1 MGSKEQR
8 KVQMLFTEPGKV
20 YHLLD
25 VYVESGLALRE
36 SFLYRIP
43 VSDVKGVGLIDFL
56 NLLNSI

>member
-1 MGSKEQR
+1 MWSKEKRQ
-8 KVQMLFTEPGKV
+8 VQMLISEPGQV

-25 VYVESGLALRE
+25 VYVEGGLALRE

-43 VSDVKGVGLIDFL
+43 VSDVKRVWVIDFL